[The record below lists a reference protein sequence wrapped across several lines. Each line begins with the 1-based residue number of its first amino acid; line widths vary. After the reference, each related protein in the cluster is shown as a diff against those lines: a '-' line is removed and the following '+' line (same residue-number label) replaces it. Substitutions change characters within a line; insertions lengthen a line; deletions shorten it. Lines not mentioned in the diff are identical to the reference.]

1 MSNIATVEVSF
12 DYLDMLVKRLD
23 TIPVR
28 KFLKD
33 LMMGAK
39 QMVIEAY
46 SSQPFEGNT
55 DFTASVRTTETTA
68 TLTVRG
74 KDVGFLEFG
83 AGLGTDPMNEFAEQV
98 PYSVYLGSYSD
109 ESHGMYQRTHYMFW
123 IWTNGDGR
131 KTEYNGIDA
140 TRGMQHALEELRRT
154 IKDYMRQRIAS
165 WLVNGK

>member
-1 MSNIATVEVSF
+1 
-12 DYLDMLVKRLD
+12 MLVKRLD

-33 LMMGAK
+33 LMLDAK
-39 QMVIEAY
+39 KMVIKAY
-46 SSQPFEGNT
+46 GSQPFSGNE
-55 DFTASVRTTETTA
+55 DFTATVRTTPMSA

-74 KDVGFLEFG
+74 ADVGFLEFG
-83 AGLGTDPMNEFAEQV
+83 AGLSTDPMNEFATQV
-98 PYSVYLGSYSD
+98 PYPVYLGSYSD

-140 TRGMQHALEELRRT
+140 TRGMQHTLEELRRT